1 MGALDGG
8 IRAKVGLNPT
18 LRALMLPAT
27 LVKQSASFVN
37 GRQVTT
43 PVSYPA
49 LGFVDTRRTAVVLG
63 GANTVTGSA
72 ERVCVLLGLNAAGD
86 PIPEPKAQDRIT
98 IQGQT
103 HGIQTV
109 ERDPAGATW
118 TCTLTVVS

>member
-8 IRAKVGLNPT
+8 IRDKVGLNPT

-27 LVKQSASFVN
+27 LIKQNVGFVN

-49 LGFVDTRRTAVVLG
+49 LGFVDTRRTAVAIAG
-63 GANTVTGSA
+63 QSAINAGS
-72 ERVCVLLGLNAAGD
+72 ERICVLLGLNADGD
-86 PIPEPKAQDRIT
+86 PIPEPKPQDRIT

>member
-8 IRAKVGLNPT
+8 IRDKVGLNPT

-27 LVKQSASFVN
+27 LITQNVGFVN
-37 GRQVTT
+37 GRQVTS

-49 LGFVDTRRTAVVLG
+49 LGFVDTRRTAVAFG
-63 GANTVTGSA
+63 GATTISGSA
-72 ERVCVLLGLNAAGD
+72 ERICVLLGLNADGN